1 MKYSRIHKKKGG
13 RISDLRYHLTISLHS
28 RVHVRKGPP
37 ENMPPGNMP
46 PENTP
51 PENMPP
57 GNMPPGNMPPGNMP
71 PAGANM
77 KVFDGFASP
86 R

>member
-1 MKYSRIHKKKGG
+1 MFF
-13 RISDLRYHLTISLHS
+13 HS
-28 RVHVRKGPP
+28 RVHVRKVPP
-37 ENMPPGNMP
+37 EK
-46 PENTP
+46 TP

-57 GNMPPGNMPPGNMP
+57 E
-71 PAGANM
+71 GADM

>member
-1 MKYSRIHKKKGG
+1 M
-13 RISDLRYHLTISLHS
+13 
-28 RVHVRKGPP
+28 PP
-37 ENMPPGNMP
+37 ENMPP
-46 PENTP
+46 EKT
-51 PENMPP
+51 
-57 GNMPPGNMPPGNMP
+57 P